1 MSEIPVCQCSF
12 FFIFVGLANY
22 LLVSGGAMEQ
32 GAADTEIVNLMGSD
46 VM

>member
-1 MSEIPVCQCSF
+1 MSEIPVCQCS